1 MTKYTQLSIEER
13 EKIYQLL
20 KAGRSLSAV
29 AKILFRHKSTIS
41 REIKRNGSLQLGY
54 LPDRADNLS
63 KMRKNRTRSK
73 LDQHIE
79 LKEYIIERL
88 TVGKW
93 SPAMISGRINYER
106 KLPRISHE
114 TIYQFIYSAQGRNLN
129 LYNNL
134 MYCRQSRQLKYNR
147 RKRQISADQSIHSRP
162 ECVNSRSE
170 FGHFEGDL
178 TFFKESKSGSL
189 TVLTERVSRKSMIFL
204 NTSKRSNS
212 VMLKIQEVY
221 KHIPK
226 NTIKSITFDNG
237 GEFFHFGLLS
247 LHGTKVYFCDPGAP
261 YQKGQVERTNA
272 LLHKYIPKK
281 SNFHSISEEMVFQA
295 QEQLNDLPR
304 KCLNYRTPNEVWE
317 AHINA
322 TNVGAPSINIETT
335 SSYL

>member
-73 LDQHIE
+73 LDQYIE

-106 KLPRISHE
+106 KLPPISHE
-114 TIYQFIYSAQGRNLN
+114 TIYQFIYSAQGRNLK
-129 LYNNL
+129 LYKNL
-134 MYCRQSRQLKYNR
+134 MYCRPSRQLKYNR
-147 RKRQISADQSIHSRP
+147 R
-162 ECVNSRSE
+162 E

-178 TFFKESKSGSL
+178 TFFKESKSGINC
-189 TVLTERVSRKSMIFL
+189 T
-204 NTSKRSNS
+204 
-212 VMLKIQEVY
+212 
-221 KHIPK
+221 
-226 NTIKSITFDNG
+226 
-237 GEFFHFGLLS
+237 LLS
-247 LHGTKVYFCDPGAP
+247 RPF
-261 YQKGQVERTNA
+261 
-272 LLHKYIPKK
+272 
-281 SNFHSISEEMVFQA
+281 F
-295 QEQLNDLPR
+295 
-304 KCLNYRTPNEVWE
+304 
-317 AHINA
+317 
-322 TNVGAPSINIETT
+322 
-335 SSYL
+335 